1 MKKGIIILAFAFLI
15 LASLINVQAEIT
27 MVTSTELDIADSL
40 VKSMGYYYFE
50 DTSLTGIGRNKD
62 IPITIAYQVYE
73 LPFNFSGVYPVQVD
87 WCNLTTLH
95 GINEY
100 DSEGNIINTTTEKY
114 NLFFQNQPLNFSELI
129 YKLRSRDYLLVRMNC
144 HYTDVNYLYVENILV
159 GQFDVFLPSYEC
171 KGCEEYTLEELSNQ
185 IEKNEEIT
193 LNELTIYE
201 NIQKAVDWN
210 FTIWLIISWII
221 KIGFIIIAVG
231 LIFVSVYYFYQF
243 LQDIARNV

>member
-1 MKKGIIILAFAFLI
+1 
-15 LASLINVQAEIT
+15 
-27 MVTSTELDIADSL
+27 
-40 VKSMGYYYFE
+40 
-50 DTSLTGIGRNKD
+50 
-62 IPITIAYQVYE
+62 
-73 LPFNFSGVYPVQVD
+73 
-87 WCNLTTLH
+87 
-95 GINEY
+95 
-100 DSEGNIINTTTEKY
+100 
-114 NLFFQNQPLNFSELI
+114 
-129 YKLRSRDYLLVRMNC
+129 
-144 HYTDVNYLYVENILV
+144 LV